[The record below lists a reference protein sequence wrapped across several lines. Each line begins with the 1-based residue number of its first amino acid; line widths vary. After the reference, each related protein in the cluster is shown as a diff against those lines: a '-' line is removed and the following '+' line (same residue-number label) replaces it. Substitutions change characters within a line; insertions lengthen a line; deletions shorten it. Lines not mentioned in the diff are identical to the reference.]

1 MIFIHL
7 RNFSEEPI
15 ENVKGKLSFWDYPGI
30 KEVSIEC
37 PECGSIE
44 IAVEDYTTAPFP
56 TYLHRCN
63 KCEHVIM
70 ESEWNITR
78 QK

>member
-1 MIFIHL
+1 
-7 RNFSEEPI
+7 
-15 ENVKGKLSFWDYPGI
+15 
-30 KEVSIEC
+30 
-37 PECGSIE
+37 
-44 IAVEDYTTAPFP
+44 FP